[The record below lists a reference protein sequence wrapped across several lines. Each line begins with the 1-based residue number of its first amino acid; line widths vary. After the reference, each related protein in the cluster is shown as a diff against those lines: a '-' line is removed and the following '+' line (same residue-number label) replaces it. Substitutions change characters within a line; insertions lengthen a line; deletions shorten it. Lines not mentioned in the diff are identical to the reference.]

1 MSGLAVLYERGGAD
15 AAEARIAGMLDRL
28 RHRGPDRS
36 SHLCLGPLALG
47 QCMLE
52 TTPED
57 ALDAQPLRAALA
69 PRWIIADA
77 RLDNRQELL
86 AAGQAAGELA
96 EPVSD
101 AGLILWAY
109 GRWGE
114 DCPKRLIGDFA
125 FVIWDGE
132 ARRLFCARDHLGVRP
147 LYYHHDGRAFRAA
160 SEMHA
165 LFADDR
171 VPRRPCHRA
180 MVLFLTYQYTEAKA
194 TLWEGISAL
203 TPGHRLT
210 VTSASIREEPYWRLD
225 PSRRIRHRD
234 NQDYADHFK
243 QVFSEAV
250 RCRLRASRPL
260 AAQVSGGLDS
270 SSVACEAERLR
281 REGGA
286 SGTPVLL
293 MRCLFP
299 GMECDERP
307 YSQAVADHLGLP
319 IVAFA
324 PPDDPEICRPAPS
337 LVDPDC
343 YFDPTVRAFGP
354 LLSVARQRGIR
365 AILTGVGGD
374 QLMRRTG
381 LERADAMQKGHLG
394 AAARMAGL
402 AAGPFSL
409 TGWKT
414 LLRDGIT
421 AFVPPRLM
429 KPLRRVRHSPRA
441 RWPWVSARVARVAM
455 DHQEEEAQRD
465 FERYPEPVTR
475 DLAGQ
480 LAEGLNSSLPLA
492 QADRLAA
499 YAGAEFRHPFFD
511 VRLVELL
518 LAFPHTQRF
527 DGEIEKPVLR
537 RSMNGVLPAVVRERR
552 QITYFMCYVRRCLF
566 EEHHDAVSQLLEG
579 GLLEQASL
587 LDRAEVRRLLL
598 LRGSD
603 QVLSL
608 LNPLAL
614 EIWLRQSFGSGSALA
629 VPGNSGSA
637 SAVPGTG

>member
-1 MSGLAVLYERGGAD
+1 VSGIAVLYERGGAA
-15 AAEARIAGMLDRL
+15 AAEARLARMLERL
-28 RHRGPDRS
+28 RHRGPDRR
-36 SHLCLGPLALG
+36 SHLCLGPVALG

-57 ALDAQPLRAALA
+57 ALDQQPLRAASA
-69 PRWIIADA
+69 ARWIIADA
-77 RLDNRQELL
+77 RLDNREELL
-86 AAGQAAGELA
+86 SAGRAAGDVA

-109 GRWGE
+109 ERWGE
-114 DCPKRLIGDFA
+114 DCPERLIGDFA

-147 LYYHHDGRAFRAA
+147 LYYHHDGRALRAA
-160 SEMHA
+160 SEMNA
-165 LFADDR
+165 LFADER
-171 VPRRPCHRA
+171 VPRRLCRRETA
-180 MVLFLTYQYTEAKA
+180 LFLTYQYTEAKA

-203 TPGHRLT
+203 SPGHRLT
-210 VTSASIREEPYWRLD
+210 VTSAAIREEPYWRLD

-234 NQDYADHFK
+234 DASYADHFK

-250 RCRLRASRPL
+250 RCRLRSSRPL
-260 AAQVSGGLDS
+260 GAQVSGGLDS

-281 REGGA
+281 REGCA
-286 SGTPVLL
+286 SGDPVLL

-299 GMECDERP
+299 GMECDERR

-324 PPDDPEICRPAPS
+324 PPEDPEICRPAPEPF
-337 LVDPDC
+337 DPDC

-354 LLSVARQRGIR
+354 LLEVARQRGVR
-365 AILTGVGGD
+365 SILTGVGGD
-374 QLMRRTG
+374 HLMRRTG
-381 LERADAMQKGHLG
+381 LERADAVRKGRLG

-402 AAGPFSL
+402 SARPFSL

-421 AFVPPRLM
+421 AFVPPRVM
-429 KPLRRVRHSPRA
+429 RPLRRLRHPPRA
-441 RWPWVSARVARVAM
+441 RWPWVSAKVARVAM
-455 DHQEEEAQRD
+455 EHQEAAAQRD

-475 DLAGQ
+475 DLVRQ
-480 LAEGLNSSLPLA
+480 LADGLNSSLPLA
-492 QADRLAA
+492 QSDRLAA
-499 YAGAEFRHPFFD
+499 RAGAEFRHPFFD

-518 LAFPHTQRF
+518 LAFPHAQRF

-537 RSMNGVLPAVVRERR
+537 RAMVGVVPALVRERR
-552 QITYFMCYVRRCLF
+552 EITYFTSYVRRCLF
-566 EEHHDAVSQLLEG
+566 EEHHGAIRELLEG

-598 LRGSD
+598 GRGSD

-614 EIWLRQSFGSGSALA
+614 EIWLRQSLKA
-629 VPGNSGSA
+629 GSA